1 MRARLVRAGLIA
13 LGCVFAA
20 CSKHNDTSKT
30 NTPPPS
36 SATQQRIDPCANGD
50 FAAVMKEHPA
60 PLLCAAGKLMPD
72 GEAICDS
79 TFGFDWATFD
89 PPDLAEAST
98 AEKMQTGLDSLC
110 AQLRTMPAA
119 EAKDTAGK
127 LNAWVDTYLEI
138 APIQNSAPEAFGT
151 ATAYVKELSDL
162 LPGDISMRAPSKAE
176 TGNSL
181 ATAEFTELMYS
192 MTTRLS
198 GLPPAERDRLL
209 GELKHEATRAANR
222 Q

>member
-1 MRARLVRAGLIA
+1 MRARRVLTYLIV

-20 CSKHNDTSKT
+20 CSKRKDTSKT
-30 NTPPPS
+30 STPPPQ
-36 SATQQRIDPCANGD
+36 SAAERHVDPCASGD
-50 FAAVMKEHPA
+50 LAAVIREHPA

-98 AEKMQTGLDSLC
+98 GDKMRTGLDSLC
-110 AQLRTMPAA
+110 AELRAMPAA
-119 EAKDTAGK
+119 EANETVEK
-127 LNAWVDTYLEI
+127 LNAWVDTYFEV
-138 APIQNSAPEAFGT
+138 APIQNATPEAFGT
-151 ATAYVKELSDL
+151 ATAYVKELADL
-162 LPGDISMRAPSKAE
+162 LPGDIAMRAPSKAE

-198 GLPPAERDRLL
+198 GMPPAERDRIL
-209 GELKHEATRAANR
+209 GELKQQAAHAANR
-222 Q
+222 P

>member
-1 MRARLVRAGLIA
+1 MRAREVLTYLVV

-20 CSKHNDTSKT
+20 CSKRKNTSKT
-30 NTPPPS
+30 DTPPP
-36 SATQQRIDPCANGD
+36 TTEQRIDPCASGD
-50 FAAVMKEHPA
+50 LAAVMKQHPA

-79 TFGFDWATFD
+79 TFGFDWASFD
-89 PPDLAEAST
+89 PPDLAEAAT

-110 AQLRTMPAA
+110 AKLRNMPAA
-119 EAKDTAGK
+119 EAKETAEK
-127 LNAWVDTYLEI
+127 LNAWVDTYLEV
-138 APIQNSAPEAFGT
+138 APIQNAAPEAFGT
-151 ATAYVKELSDL
+151 GTAYVKELADL
-162 LPGDISMRAPSKAE
+162 LPRDIAMRAPSKAE

-181 ATAEFTELMYS
+181 ATGEFTELMYS

-198 GLPPAERDRLL
+198 GLPPAERERLL
-209 GELKHEATRAANR
+209 GELKQQAARAANR

>member
-1 MRARLVRAGLIA
+1 VRSRDVLVYLVV
-13 LGCVFAA
+13 LGCVLAA
-20 CSKHNDTSKT
+20 CSKRNDKSKT
-30 NTPPPS
+30 NTPPPQT
-36 SATQQRIDPCANGD
+36 ATDRHVDPCANGD
-50 FAAVMKEHPA
+50 FAAVVREHPA

-110 AQLRTMPAA
+110 ATLRAMPAA
-119 EAKDTAGK
+119 EADDTAEK
-127 LNAWVDTYLEI
+127 LNAWVDTYLEV
-138 APIQNSAPEAFGT
+138 APIQNATPEAFGT
-151 ATAYVKELSDL
+151 ATAYVKELADL
-162 LPGDISMRAPSKAE
+162 LPGDIAMRAPSKAE

-198 GLPPAERDRLL
+198 GLPPAERDRIL
-209 GELKHEATRAANR
+209 GELKQQAARAAAR
-222 Q
+222 H

>member
-1 MRARLVRAGLIA
+1 MRSRDVLTYLVV
-13 LGCVFAA
+13 LGCALAA

-30 NTPPPS
+30 GTPPPPTT
-36 SATQQRIDPCANGD
+36 AGHVDPCAGSD
-50 FAAVMKEHPA
+50 FATALREHPA
-60 PLLCAAGKLMPD
+60 PLLCAAGKLMPE

-110 AQLRTMPAA
+110 AKLRAMPAA
-119 EAKDTAGK
+119 EANDTAEK
-127 LNAWVDTYLEI
+127 LKAWVDTYLEV
-138 APIQNSAPEAFGT
+138 APIQNATPEAFGT
-151 ATAYVKELSDL
+151 ATAYVKELADL
-162 LPGDISMRAPSKAE
+162 LPRDISMRAPSKAE

-198 GLPPAERDRLL
+198 ALPPAERDRLL
-209 GELKHEATRAANR
+209 GQLQQQATRAANR